1 MMLHIL
7 LLGSS
12 GSYAPAQ
19 TYLNIRI
26 NCGLVEERQAQY
38 KYIEEEQET
47 LLCTS
52 PK

>member
-1 MMLHIL
+1 MMFHI

-12 GSYAPAQ
+12 GNCAPAQ
-19 TYLNIRI
+19 TYLNRRI
-26 NCGLVEERQAQY
+26 KCGLVEERQA
-38 KYIEEEQET
+38 KNIFVKEEQET